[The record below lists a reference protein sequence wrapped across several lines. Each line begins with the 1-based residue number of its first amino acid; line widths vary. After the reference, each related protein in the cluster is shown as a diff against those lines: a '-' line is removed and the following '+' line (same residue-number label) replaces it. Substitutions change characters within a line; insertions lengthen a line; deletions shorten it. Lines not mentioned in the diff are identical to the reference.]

1 MKKLLS
7 ILFSLVLVA
16 SAVPVRA
23 AYAPPNFDPKLFSQG
38 FYIALADSSFG
49 LWSSR
54 VTSRAN
60 SKDEVLCRDFEG
72 DCSLASTNER
82 QISAHTNF
90 SICQDLQEIDCI
102 SSVKVGD
109 ESLTLREL
117 SGDLVTGDPKLFLPS
132 GTGPVLGSGP
142 SGDYLIVG
150 RGEYQWGKTEGYFL
164 TRALDFEITPVTIRS
179 GKFSDISMA
188 PNFTATSQ
196 TVGEVGEIEG
206 CFFNTADSCY
216 VAKNAELVGK
226 KFALNLQLSSKWS
239 GFFKGRLV
247 DPKITILNKSS
258 VQAVE
263 VIAESAKT
271 HKVFFK
277 VNWDKYDDRE
287 AAALCYGTSSCQAL
301 APRAT
306 GSRNYLSS
314 SPPGMAILQAFGE
327 HHLDVAAED
336 VSEWSFGVGRS
347 MGENCL
353 APNQGLVGM
362 VTSNAPVFQAG
373 PPSFQ
378 AGSLTYE
385 IAGLHFASDG
395 KTVNEGQYKLQIR
408 SDVARCLYGFNKA
421 PVSATVQVTN
431 ENGKEVVST
440 TTVSESDGWL
450 RLNANGFTFSRK
462 KVKVVLS
469 QPFAAVV
476 PAFSGKSSKLTKA
489 QTAVVATAVKTKLSG
504 GDILCTGLYST
515 ESTRNL
521 AIKRATAVCT
531 LIKNSKPG
539 AKTSVRAASAAGTGQ
554 KPGAVLIRSE

>member
-23 AYAPPNFDPKLFSQG
+23 AYTPPNFDPKLFSQG

-102 SSVKVGD
+102 SSLKVGD
-109 ESLTLREL
+109 ELLTLREL
-117 SGDLVTGDPKLFLPS
+117 SGDLVTGDPKLVLPS

-150 RGEYQWGKTEGYFL
+150 RGEYQWGKTERYFL
-164 TRALDFEITPVTIRS
+164 ARALDFEITPVTIRS

-196 TVGEVGEIEG
+196 TVGEIGEMEG

-216 VAKNAELVGK
+216 VAKNSELIGK

-247 DPKITILNKSS
+247 DPKITIEKKTS

-263 VIAESAKT
+263 VIAEAAKT

-277 VNWDKYDDRE
+277 INWDKFDDKE
-287 AAALCYGTSSCQAL
+287 AAALCFGTTWCQPL
-301 APRAT
+301 AGGST
-306 GSRNYLSS
+306 GSRSYLSS
-314 SPPGMAILQAFGE
+314 APSAMAILQAFGD
-327 HHLDVAAED
+327 HHLDIAAED
-336 VSEWSFGVGRS
+336 TSEWSFGVGRS
-347 MGENCL
+347 IGENCL

-362 VTSNAPVFQAG
+362 VTSNAPIFQAG
-373 PPSFQ
+373 PPSYQ
-378 AGSLTYE
+378 AGTLTYE

-395 KTVNEGQYKLQIR
+395 KTLNEGQYNLQIR

-431 ENGKEVVST
+431 ENGKEVIAT
-440 TTVSESDGWL
+440 TTVSERDGWL

-469 QPFAAVV
+469 QPFAAVI
-476 PAFSGKSSKLTKA
+476 PAFSGKSSKLTKTQIA
-489 QTAVVATAVKTKLSG
+489 AVSATVKTKLSG
-504 GDILCTGLYST
+504 TSVLCTGLYST
-515 ESTRNL
+515 EATRDL
-521 AIKRATAVCT
+521 AIKRAAAVCN
-531 LIKNSKPG
+531 LIKNNKSG
-539 AKTSVRAASAAGTGQ
+539 VTTSVRAASAVGTGQ
-554 KPGAVLIRSE
+554 KPGAVVIRSE

>member
-7 ILFSLVLVA
+7 ILFSFVLVA

-23 AYAPPNFDPKLFSQG
+23 AYTPPNFDPKLFSQG

-60 SKDEVLCRDFEG
+60 SKDEILCRDFEG
-72 DCSLASTNER
+72 DCSLESTNER

-109 ESLTLREL
+109 EVLTLREL
-117 SGDLVTGDPKLFLPS
+117 SGDLVTGDPSLVLPN
-132 GTGPVLGSGP
+132 GTGPVLGSGA

-150 RGEYQWGKTEGYFL
+150 RGEYQWGKTERYFL
-164 TRALDFEITPVTIRS
+164 TRALDFEITPVTVRS
-179 GKFSDISMA
+179 GRFSNISMA
-188 PNFTATSQ
+188 PNLTPTSQ
-196 TVGEVGEIEG
+196 TLSEIGEIDS

-216 VAKNAELVGK
+216 SAKNGELIGK
-226 KFALNLQLSSKWS
+226 KFSLNLQLSTKWS

-247 DPKITILNKSS
+247 DPKITIQKIAS
-258 VQAVE
+258 VQSVQ
-263 VIAESAKT
+263 VVAEPAKT

-277 VNWDKYDDRE
+277 INWDKYDERE
-287 AAALCYGTSSCQAL
+287 AAALCVGTTSCQPL
-301 APRAT
+301 AGGST
-306 GSRNYLSS
+306 GGRNYLSS
-314 SPPGMAILQAFGE
+314 SPSGMATLQAFGE

-336 VSEWSFGVGRS
+336 NSEWSFGVGRS
-347 MGENCL
+347 IGENCL

-373 PPSFQ
+373 PPSYQ
-378 AGSLTYE
+378 SGSLTYE

-395 KTVNEGQYKLQIR
+395 KTVNEGQYNLQIR

-421 PVSATVQVTN
+421 PVSATVKVTN
-431 ENGKEVVST
+431 ENGKEVVAT
-440 TTVSESDGWL
+440 TTVSERDGWL
-450 RLNANGFTFSRK
+450 RLNANGFTFSK
-462 KVKVVLS
+462 KRVKVVLS
-469 QPFAAVV
+469 QPFAAVI
-476 PAFSGKSSKLTKA
+476 PSFAGSSSKLSNA
-489 QTAVVATAVKTKLSG
+489 QTAAVSATVKAKLSG
-504 GDILCTGLYST
+504 GLVLCTGLYST
-515 ESTRNL
+515 ESGRDL
-521 AIKRATAVCT
+521 ALKRAVAVCN
-531 LIKNSKPG
+531 LIKTSKLG
-539 AKTSVRAASAAGTGQ
+539 VKTSTRAASATGTGQ